1 MVKNILMKTSTKG
14 TGEGLVASETASAAR
29 KVGRPGIVD
38 EFSGL
43 PVSRQRKWQLR
54 QMAKGGCRICGQV
67 AISKGYCLKHLVQ
80 ERDHSANRFGY
91 QRQNQNCKSR
101 LLERYLKS
109 SLPASNCWNHE
120 IVSVREQCSDVTR
133 ATQDL
138 LVHKW
143 GEAGWELTSAVPQP
157 DGDVLLYFKQPAVAP
172 LPSFL
177 TPTSRPVRQATQEPS
192 DRTMGVSRSP
202 LPEAPMGTPK
212 AEVPS
217 ISMAK

>member
-1 MVKNILMKTSTKG
+1 MKTSTKG
-14 TGEGLVASETASAAR
+14 TGEGLVASETAILAR

-54 QMAKGGCRICGQV
+54 QMAKGGCRICGQT

-91 QRQNQNCKSR
+91 QRQNLNCKSR

-120 IVSVREQCSDVTR
+120 IVSVREQCGDINR

-143 GEAGWELTSAVPQP
+143 GEAGWELTSVVPQS

-172 LPSFL
+172 MAPGVNPA
-177 TPTSRPVRQATQEPS
+177 TRPVRQAPN
-192 DRTMGVSRSP
+192 GVSGLTGSP
-202 LPEAPMGTPK
+202 ALLSPSAMATVDSG
-212 AEVPS
+212 VPS